1 MAAPTHPPG
10 SSRALR
16 RGALPAKLPRGFGP
30 RRSFCEDLSMSIY
43 QLFAS
48 AGPSGFGYG
57 STAEQ
62 VTAELSL
69 QGKTILV
76 TGCNSGLG
84 LETMRVLA
92 LRGAR
97 VAGTARTRE
106 KAQAACNSVAGETLP
121 FACELSEPTS
131 VYACIAAVKAA
142 ECKLDA
148 IICNA
153 GVMALPKLEKAY
165 GYEQQFFT
173 NHVGHFILVTG
184 LLDRLT
190 ESGRVVMLYQRF
202 ARARPEGRH
211 RVRQPRWLQR
221 YDGWKNYAQSKFAN
235 VLFAKEL
242 ARRFDGTKKTAN
254 AVHPGVIATNLGR
267 HMNPMVWGVYSA
279 VGPLFLKTVHQ
290 GAATQVY
297 VATSPALDGVSGE
310 YFADCNVAKARRD
323 TNDAALAKK
332 LWEVSEKIVADLPET
347 S

>member
-1 MAAPTHPPG
+1 
-10 SSRALR
+10 
-16 RGALPAKLPRGFGP
+16 
-30 RRSFCEDLSMSIY
+30 MSIY
-43 QLFAS
+43 QLFA
-48 AGPSGFGYG
+48 AKGPSGFGYG

-62 VTAELSL
+62 VTAGLSL
-69 QGKTILV
+69 QGRTILV

-106 KAQAACNSVAGETLP
+106 KAETACKSVKGETLP
-121 FACELSEPTS
+121 FACELSDPAS
-131 VYACIAAVKAA
+131 VNACIAAVKTAGL
-142 ECKLDA
+142 KLDA

-153 GVMALPKLEKAY
+153 GIMALPKLEKAY

-173 NHVGHFILVTG
+173 NHIGHFILVTG
-184 LLDRLT
+184 LLDQLT
-190 ESGRVVMLYQRF
+190 ESGRVVMLSSDLH
-202 ARARPEGRH
+202 ARAPKGGIEFDNLDGSKG
-211 RVRQPRWLQR
+211 

-242 ARRFDGTKKTAN
+242 ARRFNGTKKTAN

-267 HMNPMVWGVYSA
+267 HMNPIVWSLYSA
-279 VGPLFLKTVHQ
+279 LAPLFLKTVPQ
-290 GAATQVY
+290 GAATEVY

-323 TNDAALAKK
+323 TSDATLAKR
-332 LWEVSEKIVADLPET
+332 LWEVSGKIVSELPT
-347 S
+347 IP